1 MSKSSARL
9 VSTVGGRFVRADRH
23 RHFTVPQHSPV
34 TMGPMTSPARAHRI
48 NVRCDSGEVTITI
61 DGEVGP
67 DAAELL
73 DQAAHAALET
83 DGVHQV
89 AVDLRKVEHW
99 TTDGF
104 RALTRCAARHP
115 NVRFRFG
122 ADVSA
127 LVDDPAIPA
136 A

>member
-1 MSKSSARL
+1 
-9 VSTVGGRFVRADRH
+9 
-23 RHFTVPQHSPV
+23 
-34 TMGPMTSPARAHRI
+34 MTSPGSEHRV
-48 NVRCDSGEVTITI
+48 NVRCDDGEVTITL

-73 DQAAHAALET
+73 DQAARAALET
-83 DGVHQV
+83 EGVHHV
-89 AVDLRKVEHW
+89 AVDLRKVERW

-122 ADVSA
+122 ADASA
-127 LVDDPAIPA
+127 HPGVPA

>member
-1 MSKSSARL
+1 
-9 VSTVGGRFVRADRH
+9 
-23 RHFTVPQHSPV
+23 
-34 TMGPMTSPARAHRI
+34 MTSTGSEHRV
-48 NVRCDSGEVTITI
+48 NVRCDDGEVTITL

-73 DQAAHAALET
+73 DQATRAALET
-83 DGVHQV
+83 EGVHHV
-89 AVDLRKVEHW
+89 AVDLRRVEHW

-127 LVDDPAIPA
+127 QPGVPA

>member
-1 MSKSSARL
+1 M
-9 VSTVGGRFVRADRH
+9 TTRATH
-23 RHFTVPQHSPV
+23 
-34 TMGPMTSPARAHRI
+34 AHRV
-48 NVRCDSGEVTITI
+48 NVRCDNGGVTITL

-73 DQAAHAALET
+73 DQATRAALET
-83 DGVHQV
+83 EGVDQV
-89 AVDLRKVEHW
+89 AVDLRKVERW

-104 RALTRCAARHP
+104 RALTRCAERHP

-122 ADVSA
+122 ADTGGRPDGPV
-127 LVDDPAIPA
+127 IPA

>member
-1 MSKSSARL
+1 
-9 VSTVGGRFVRADRH
+9 
-23 RHFTVPQHSPV
+23 
-34 TMGPMTSPARAHRI
+34 MTTRPTHAHRV
-48 NVRCDSGEVTITI
+48 NVRCDNGEVTITL

-73 DQAAHAALET
+73 DQATRAALET
-83 DGVHQV
+83 EGVDQV
-89 AVDLRKVEHW
+89 AVDLRKVERW

-104 RALTRCAARHP
+104 RALTRCAERHP

-122 ADVSA
+122 ADTDGRPDGPV
-127 LVDDPAIPA
+127 IPA